1 MSGISKRNAYLI
13 SIGWWLTKRRLQ
25 QRAQELVAG
34 PESTRKRGGR
44 IRFVLVA
51 ALAGGIA
58 YVVARRRGDRE
69 HGWVSYQPADLN
81 GRGAT
86 EAPSTVTPSPTE

>member
-25 QRAQELVAG
+25 KRAHELVVGQEAQ
-34 PESTRKRGGR
+34 SKRSGR
-44 IRFVLVA
+44 VRFLLVA

-86 EAPSTVTPSPTE
+86 EAPSTVSPSSTE

>member
-25 QRAQELVAG
+25 KRAQELVAG
-34 PESTRKRGGR
+34 QEAERKRGGR
-44 IRFVLVA
+44 MRFVLVA

-58 YVVARRRGDRE
+58 YVVARRRGDQE

-81 GRGAT
+81 GSVAT
-86 EAPSTVTPSPTE
+86 EAPPTVTPSSTE